1 VSARTLRVLHFTDS
15 LDPSGVG
22 QHIYLL
28 AREQRALGYRPALVC
43 PGGPASRAL
52 VERCLEVGIP
62 VYRLRVRDDKDADDY
77 RRLIDVLQLGA
88 FDLFHNHCGITWEG
102 CWGTFAAAEAGV
114 PVVST
119 EHLPYFMPDPTGR
132 DLKLRA
138 TRRVAATVAVSHGVA
153 RTLLEAEI
161 VDPERLHVVWNGIDP
176 EPFARPRRAPARPG
190 RPLVVAVG
198 RMTRQKR
205 HAHLLDAIAIARR
218 AVPEIGL
225 ILAGDGPLRDELEAR
240 VARLGLQDAVR
251 FHGRCRDVPALL
263 ASADALAQPSA
274 FDGHPLAVLEGMAAG
289 LPAVVTDTIGTNE
302 TVEHERSG
310 FVVPPGDPAAF
321 ANALVR
327 LLLDRSLAA
336 RFGAA
341 ARARAGREFTA
352 RAMARRTSGVYQG
365 VLSARPVPAG
375 LELALGAG

>member
-1 VSARTLRVLHFTDS
+1 
-15 LDPSGVG
+15 VG

-28 AREQRALGYRPALVC
+28 AREQRTLGYRPALVC
-43 PGGPASRAL
+43 PGGPASRFL
-52 VERCLEVGIP
+52 IERCLEAGIP
-62 VYRLRVRDDKDADDY
+62 VYRLRVRDEKDADDY
-77 RRLIDVLQLGA
+77 RRLIDVLRLGA

-119 EHLPYFMPDPTGR
+119 EHLPYFMPDATGR

-138 TRRVAATVAVSHGVA
+138 TRLLAAAVAVSHGVA
-153 RTLLEAEI
+153 RTLLEAE
-161 VDPERLHVVWNGIDP
+161 VVAPERLHVVWNGIDP
-176 EPFARPRRAPARPG
+176 EPFARPRRGRGVSTRPG

-198 RMTRQKR
+198 RMTEQKG
-205 HAHLLDAIAIARR
+205 HALLLDAVAAARR
-218 AVPEIGL
+218 AVPEIAL
-225 ILAGDGPLRDELEAR
+225 VLAGDGPLRGELEAR

-251 FHGRCRDVPALL
+251 FRGRCRDVPTLL
-263 ASADALAQPSA
+263 GSADVLAQPSA
-274 FDGHPLAVLEGMAAG
+274 FEGHPLAVLEGMTAG

-310 FVVPPGDPAAF
+310 LVVPPDDPAAL
-321 ANALVR
+321 AGALAR
-327 LLLDRSLAA
+327 LLLDRDFAA
-336 RFGAA
+336 RLGAA

-352 RAMARRTSGVYQG
+352 KVMAWRTSAIYQH
-365 VLSARPVPAG
+365 VLSARPAPAG